1 MIKRIGMLLAVVALA
16 PSLSACCWGPHW
28 AAATAA
34 TAQAIIMAV
43 IEMKNKTT
51 HHTK

>member
-1 MIKRIGMLLAVVALA
+1 MIKRIGMLLAVVATA

-28 AAATAA
+28 GGGHRGDG
-34 TAQAIIMAV
+34 QAIIMAV

>member
-1 MIKRIGMLLAVVALA
+1 MIKRIGMLLAVVAPPQASA
-16 PSLSACCWGPHW
+16 PAAGARTG

-34 TAQAIIMAV
+34 TACAIIMAV

>member
-1 MIKRIGMLLAVVALA
+1 MIKRIGMLLAVVASA
-16 PSLSACCWGPHW
+16 PSLSACCWGHW
-28 AAATAA
+28 GGGHRGDGR
-34 TAQAIIMAV
+34 AIIMAV

>member
-1 MIKRIGMLLAVVALA
+1 MIKRIGMLLAVVASPQASA
-16 PSLSACCWGPHW
+16 PAAGARTGGGHRGDGP
-28 AAATAA
+28 
-34 TAQAIIMAV
+34 AIIMAV

>member
-16 PSLSACCWGPHW
+16 SSLSACCWGRTG

-43 IEMKNKTT
+43 IEMINKAT
-51 HHTK
+51 HQMK